1 MFSFLLVGIVL
12 FGFFRS
18 GGVPTLL
25 PSARRYRT
33 ADQFR
38 VQRHI
43 SPDKSGNRRSGFWPI
58 STFPVT
64 ALIVHYTTP
73 TFR

>member
-43 SPDKSGNRRSGFWPI
+43 SPDKSGNRTFEVLGLHFSGKR
-58 STFPVT
+58 VYK
-64 ALIVHYTTP
+64 ALGPGHMN
-73 TFR
+73 